1 MPERRTHEGPS
12 HLRQRS
18 TAALVLSR
26 ADPRPGGAETAPS
39 DGSGVAT
46 GARSSS
52 GVSRWLAVLTWVA
65 LGAAIAALWALL
77 LLGDSPVVSA

>member
-1 MPERRTHEGPS
+1 MSERRTDGRPS

-26 ADPRPGGAETAPS
+26 PDSRPGGS
-39 DGSGVAT
+39 AT
-46 GARSSS
+46 TSS
-52 GVSRWLAVLTWVA
+52 GGDRGAAGRRSRGLSRWLAVLTWIV

-77 LLGDSPVVSA
+77 LFGDSLVVSA